1 MSELSQKTRSDR
13 KAKAQRLVRV
23 DPNQTV
29 DASGFREPDALD
41 ADVKTGERPI
51 SQRQFKR
58 GGKVMHV
65 LGSYPSHNMGRKAR
79 KSGGRLGIEYE
90 NRDLKKANAEREGT
104 KHVGGFKSGGHVVA
118 GANEG
123 FGQKPAKSQIKS
135 EAIYFKES
143 GQKPRKARKHGGEV
157 KPKDHLEGC
166 MCPSCCGIGS
176 RANGAVVDGSDTE
189 GRWMPTSL
197 SEKALKKGKTLAELR
212 TEEGE
217 SEAKMSTAEGKVGYE
232 HVAYKR
238 GGRTAKAGGGDL
250 KSESD
255 ANRELSKQP
264 SGAAK
269 ALALRAMKTAQ
280 KKGVDPYN
288 SQPSQ
293 ANAYSS
299 LWNLKGGRPARKAGG
314 SVSDGT
320 LEGTRPT
327 GGRKARARG
336 GNLSAED
343 ADTGKPALRLLKTH
357 TGPQGHTA
365 KIYKDRETGEHRVK
379 YFKPS
384 GEYLPKAD
392 SYHGGDSY
400 DRERNKEAFEDASS
414 TAQHQAEKGFR
425 KGGRAERKHGGR
437 TKGVNINIVI
447 AGGKKDQPQAPS
459 MPPPM
464 PGAAPP
470 MMPPKPPMTPPPIAG
485 GVPNGAP
492 PQIPP
497 GMMPRKAGG
506 RVERG
511 YKLPANAG
519 GKGRLEKIKIYGAR
533 AHEKAAIK

>member
-320 LEGTRPT
+320 LEGTRRSV
-327 GGRKARARG
+327 GRRARK
-336 GNLSAED
+336 S
-343 ADTGKPALRLLKTH
+343 
-357 TGPQGHTA
+357 
-365 KIYKDRETGEHRVK
+365 
-379 YFKPS
+379 
-384 GEYLPKAD
+384 
-392 SYHGGDSY
+392 
-400 DRERNKEAFEDASS
+400 
-414 TAQHQAEKGFR
+414 
-425 KGGRAERKHGGR
+425 GGR
-437 TKGVNINIVI
+437 TKGKTNINII
-447 AGGKKDQPQAPS
+447 IGAGHGEAPKPP